1 MKKKTRKKI
10 FQWSLIVVALAAAAA
25 AVLYFYPRPAP
36 PSVKVY
42 FFKGEK
48 LFAVERPLQ
57 RNETPL
63 KRALEELLAGPD
75 QEESGQGIA
84 TQLPAGIK
92 ILNARIKGPT
102 AIVNFSRK
110 LEAYGGGSTRLQG
123 MIAQIVYTATDIPGV
138 EKAWIWI
145 ESRKEV
151 VLGGE
156 GLVLDHPLSRG
167 EISY

>member
-1 MKKKTRKKI
+1 MI
-10 FQWSLIVVALAAAAA
+10 ALVLAAAAA
-25 AVLYFYPRPAP
+25 AALYFYPRPAQ

-63 KRALEELLAGPD
+63 KRALEELMAGPNKG
-75 QEESGQGIA
+75 EIGQGIA
-84 TQLPAGIK
+84 TQLPAGTK
-92 ILNARIKGPT
+92 VLNARITGST
-102 AIVNFSRK
+102 ATINFNRK
-110 LEAYGGGSTRLQG
+110 LENYGGGSTRLQG